1 MADMV
6 HGEEEGGKEWSE
18 EESDDEGGEEEE
30 GGEEDREVIDYKEKE
45 EKGGDEEGIREREND
60 ETEVAENAEEYE
72 KTLDTTQKNTC
83 RYCHQRGHKE
93 RKCPLLHP
101 ELQKVP
107 RMKPKKDVT
116 ELEIRDRVGT
126 RENIQG
132 RFEENLI
139 IELNG

>member
-6 HGEEEGGKEWSE
+6 HGEEEGGQEWSE
-18 EESDDEGGEEEE
+18 EERDDEGGEEEE
-30 GGEEDREVIDYKEKE
+30 GSEEDREVIDNEEEE

-60 ETEVAENAEEYE
+60 ETEVAENTEEYE

-83 RYCHQRGHKE
+83 RYCHQPGHKE
-93 RKCPLLHP
+93 RKCPVLHP

-126 RENIQG
+126 RE
-132 RFEENLI
+132 RYKVDSTRT
-139 IELNG
+139 